1 MTTESLTST
10 SYLTLAALTRALSD
24 RLYRAQGKRVH
35 RSTIYRW
42 IEQGMPVA
50 EKDRNGR
57 MFFVLEDVLRWKFP
71 SREDA
76 TESRAS
82 QDASLTQVATSA

>member
-1 MTTESLTST
+1 MTTENST
-10 SYLTLAALTRALSD
+10 YLTLAALTRALSD
-24 RLYRAQGKRVH
+24 RLYRDQGKRVH

-50 EKDRNGR
+50 DHDRNGR

-71 SREDA
+71 PREDA
-76 TESRAS
+76 PEPRAS
-82 QDASLTQVATSA
+82 LDDSPNQAGAPA